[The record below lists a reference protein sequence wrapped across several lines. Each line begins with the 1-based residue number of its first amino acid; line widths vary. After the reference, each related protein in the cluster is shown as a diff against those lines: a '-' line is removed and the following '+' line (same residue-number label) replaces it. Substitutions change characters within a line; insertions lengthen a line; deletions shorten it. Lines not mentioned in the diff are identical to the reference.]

1 MSHTDMP
8 GRRRYWIYL
17 LLFFLAVINTADRAA
32 LSVAAH
38 PIADEFGISTVGM
51 GYLFSSVLWS
61 YLFCLIPA
69 GILADRLGTRAVTAG
84 GIVLWSAA
92 TLLTGGAWSYHS
104 VLPAD

>member
-1 MSHTDMP
+1 MSHTDTP

-32 LSVAAH
+32 LSVAAQ

-61 YLFCLIPA
+61 
-69 GILADRLGTRAVTAG
+69 
-84 GIVLWSAA
+84 
-92 TLLTGGAWSYHS
+92 
-104 VLPAD
+104 